1 MKKNAIKKLLVIVA
15 SPRPRGNSSV
25 LAAEAARLMQ
35 QREFDNLPVVD
46 AEGRPVGLSGLLM
59 ELPDPRLQSLLVAVD
74 ETSAARGDLG
84 ADERLGH
91 LADAL
96 RRRAAGR
103 VARASARTL
112 KTTRLDS
119 RAEAEL
125 LERLVAQRRAAQGMT
140 EPKDG

>member
-1 MKKNAIKKLLVIVA
+1 
-15 SPRPRGNSSV
+15 
-25 LAAEAARLMQ
+25 
-35 QREFDNLPVVD
+35 
-46 AEGRPVGLSGLLM
+46 
-59 ELPDPRLQSLLVAVD
+59 VAVD

-84 ADERLGH
+84 ADERIGH